1 VKIGCLPNTPSVKHK
16 TNRRLF
22 FGNER
27 LFVYVLNGSILPA
40 WRGVKS
46 RTVFLMALPISYH
59 IELECE
65 A

>member
-1 VKIGCLPNTPSVKHK
+1 VKHK
-16 TNRRLF
+16 TNRHLF